1 MKMQYYIQYHI
12 VYYVEHHHH
21 KYCMNF
27 LLYLLA
33 VNVRASDSTPSLLA
47 LMHSN
52 MLQSAIISIEEGEK
66 GKEREKE
73 DKEKEKEKERKKHGY
88 NNNSNNNSNSNNN
101 NNNSSNSNSSS
112 SRSNMDNSSALS
124 HMLTSSSFSFQD
136 AHSLPAEIQEVSLSE
151 ILKLSKSLMLFL
163 PQKMWTI

>member
-1 MKMQYYIQYHI
+1 MNITFNI
-12 VYYVEHHHH
+12 TLSINITVYYVEHHHY

-33 VNVRASDSTPSLLA
+33 VNVRASDGTPSLLA

-52 MLQSAIISIEEGEK
+52 MLQSTIISIEEGEK
-66 GKEREKE
+66 RKEREKE

-88 NNNSNNNSNSNNN
+88 NNNNNKSNSNNNSNN
-101 NNNSSNSNSSS
+101 NSNSSS
-112 SRSNMDNSSALS
+112 SRSNMDNNSALS

-151 ILKLSKSLMLFL
+151 ILKLSKL
-163 PQKMWTI
+163 